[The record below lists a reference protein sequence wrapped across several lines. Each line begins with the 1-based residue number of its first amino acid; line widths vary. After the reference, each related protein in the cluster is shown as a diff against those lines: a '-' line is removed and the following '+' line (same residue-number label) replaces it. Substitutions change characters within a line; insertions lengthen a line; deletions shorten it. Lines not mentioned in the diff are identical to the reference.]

1 MATPTPQNPAATP
14 ASTTAPALAWA
25 YPFPGANHKE
35 ITDPQTFH
43 HALSSMDDGFFP
55 LGVNG
60 FPHGGVHFG
69 NGSATQLNQSGG
81 VRCIADGEIVA
92 HKLDRAYPHLQF
104 ADGKWAAYSTGF
116 VLVRHRLSLPPA
128 PKSTGTQPA
137 DETHDIYSL
146 YMHMADWYVYLADG
160 KLDRPYWWDVEA
172 YRIRNK
178 DRQSPPPDGG
188 PDGAVGAF
196 VWTEPNAGKK
206 KGQYTAGKHTGFL
219 PEGSEVIMGEKR
231 GKWGHIQAITAGGM
245 ISPVS
250 GGIFGS
256 DDINAPW
263 ETPGYGAPEGTAV
276 TPKGDWGWLYLPD
289 QQPVKEPKQLG
300 EVVIPATPIP
310 VKAGTLLGQIG
321 EYQDYERATPLPPTS
336 RRKQLHLE
344 VFADDGFS
352 GFLSKSRD
360 RAAQLPAD
368 QRTRLVID
376 AGAKLVQSV
385 APPDRKLS
393 QFHPL
398 VTPDSPESG
407 MWVKVQP
414 RYLDSHSALLCRD
427 GPPAW
432 IEREKLTSAPD
443 NTPAWTQFPLRLQG
457 VADPANG
464 FPIVY
469 SRGQLDAL
477 KAHSKATDDQNVNWW
492 RVTLDTADGKSV
504 TGWVCEKNHPAT
516 KWESPWAWPGFET
529 IDATGINLADA
540 FKRNLVITGAATW
553 KEKMEFEPAVVAVNN
568 SALLL
573 KLEQTVAK
581 QTESGKSSGKNSSKV
596 TARAMQAAM
605 RVPSLA
611 QALSHVILRYESE
624 WGGDLSRWNAIT
636 PLMRNAKNNWL
647 RELERVKKLQWWNDV
662 KGKVPGFPASATV
675 MHIHPVALVN
685 NFISQGLSCPHCGAN
700 LTITPEILKRI
711 FSSISQED
719 AVGFSLELN
728 FSFNRHKINTCRR
741 ISHFF
746 GQCEVESG
754 GFTAFREDLHYK
766 DGERLWAIYPTALKS
781 GLHRLHPDWTV
792 SQMEEYTKTR
802 LVNNDRELGMVLFG
816 DNSYPNRDYRGR
828 GLLHLTWLASYSQ
841 YKDST
846 GIDIASDPTKVE
858 SDRRTATDS
867 SAWFWS
873 SRSINVA
880 ADANNPKNVTKIINP
895 ALKDFARRKD
905 AARRAFELIN
915 KGRQPCKRDWD
926 TTSTVANGW

>member
-1 MATPTPQNPAATP
+1 MATPTPQNPAAAP
-14 ASTTAPALAWA
+14 ASTIAPALAWA
-25 YPFPGANHKE
+25 YPFPSANHKE
-35 ITDPQTFH
+35 IADPQTLH

-104 ADGKWAAYSTGF
+104 SDGKWAAYSTGF
-116 VLVRHRLSLPPA
+116 VLVRHRLALPPA
-128 PKSTGTQPA
+128 PKSTGAQPA

-172 YRIRNK
+172 YRIRSK
-178 DRQSPPPDGG
+178 DRQSPPPDGA

-196 VWTEPNAGKK
+196 VWTEPKAGKK
-206 KGQYTAGKHTGFL
+206 KGQYTAGKHAGFL

-263 ETPGYGAPEGTAV
+263 ETPEYGAPEGTAV
-276 TPKGDWGWLYLPD
+276 TPKDDWGWLYLPD

-336 RRKQLHLE
+336 RRRLLHLE
-344 VFADDGFS
+344 VFADDGFNR
-352 GFLSKSRD
+352 FLSKSRD

-376 AGAKLVQSV
+376 AGAKLVQSI

-398 VTPDSPESG
+398 ITPDSPESG

-414 RYLDSHSALLCRD
+414 RYLNPHTALLGRD

-432 IEREKLTSAPD
+432 IEREKLASAPD

-457 VADPANG
+457 VLDPANG

-477 KAHSKATDDQNVNWW
+477 KANSKATDDQNVNWW
-492 RVTLDTADGKSV
+492 RVTFDTADGKNV

-529 IDATGINLADA
+529 VDATGINLADA

-553 KEKMEFEPAVVAVNN
+553 KEKIEFEPAVAAVNN
-568 SALLL
+568 SPLLL
-573 KLEQTVAK
+573 KLGQTVAK
-581 QTESGKSSGKNSSKV
+581 QAESGKSSGKNSGKV

-611 QALSHVILRYESE
+611 QALCHVILRYESE

-675 MHIHPVALVN
+675 MHIHPVALVA
-685 NFISQGLSCPHCGAN
+685 NFISRRRIDIEKLVVLYKAAHSATFGWYDTSSSPKISLPPLSAN
-700 LTITPEILKRI
+700 
-711 FSSISQED
+711 SQENLKTLMMWID
-719 AVGFSLELN
+719 YLYISKNEN
-728 FSFNRHKINTCRR
+728 FSIKYIAYMLATSRVESYDFNTGT
-741 ISHFF
+741 FF
-746 GQCEVESG
+746 GP
-754 GFTAFREDLHYK
+754 FREVISYEK
-766 DGERLWAIYPTALKS
+766 AEKNYGCGPTA
-781 GLHRLHPDWTV
+781 
-792 SQMEEYTKTR
+792 
-802 LVNNDRELGMVLFG
+802 NDPERARAHHNTAIG
-816 DNSYPNRDYRGR
+816 DGYKYRGR
-828 GLLHLTWLASYSQ
+828 GLVQITWKLNYENFSPIVGVNLVERPDEALPWRNAVLIMVEGMIRGIF
-841 YKDST
+841 T
-846 GIDIASDPTKVE
+846 GKKLSDYISGNNADYVGA
-858 SDRRTATDS
+858 RR
-867 SAWFWS
+867 
-873 SRSINVA
+873 
-880 ADANNPKNVTKIINP
+880 IINGTDKNRII
-895 ALKDFARRKD
+895 AEYSNRFESLLK
-905 AARRAFELIN
+905 ECL
-915 KGRQPCKRDWD
+915 
-926 TTSTVANGW
+926 

>member
-662 KGKVPGFPASATV
+662 KGKVPGFPESATV
-675 MHIHPVALVN
+675 MHINPVALVE
-685 NFISQGLSCPHCGAN
+685 NFISGRRIDIEKLVALYKTAHSVIFGWYDTASSPKISLPPLSAQSEEN
-700 LTITPEILKRI
+700 LKILMI
-711 FSSISQED
+711 WIDYLYISKNE
-719 AVGFSLELN
+719 N
-728 FSFNRHKINTCRR
+728 FSIKYIAYMLATSRVESYDFNTGT
-741 ISHFF
+741 FF
-746 GQCEVESG
+746 GPFSEVISYEK
-754 GFTAFREDLHYK
+754 A
-766 DGERLWAIYPTALKS
+766 ERNYGCGPTA
-781 GLHRLHPDWTV
+781 
-792 SQMEEYTKTR
+792 
-802 LVNNDRELGMVLFG
+802 NDPERARAHHNTAIG
-816 DNSYPNRDYRGR
+816 DGYKYRGR
-828 GLLHLTWLASYSQ
+828 GLVQITWKLNYENFSPIVGVNLVERPDDALPWRNAALIMVEGMIRGIF
-841 YKDST
+841 T
-846 GIDIASDPTKVE
+846 GKKLSDYISGGNADYVGA
-858 SDRRTATDS
+858 RR
-867 SAWFWS
+867 
-873 SRSINVA
+873 
-880 ADANNPKNVTKIINP
+880 IINGTDKNRII
-895 ALKDFARRKD
+895 AEYSSK
-905 AARRAFELIN
+905 FELLL
-915 KGRQPCKRDWD
+915 KECL
-926 TTSTVANGW
+926 